1 MNQKEQVI
9 YAMRQNGG
17 YATFGQLYG
26 MVDFTAWKTRTPQA
40 SVRRIVQENKEFFKV
55 QPGLWA
61 LDDCREAVLSK
72 FEIKDTSERDKTEF
86 SHSYFQGLLVE
97 MGNLQGLDTY
107 IPSQDKNRLF
117 LEKPLG
123 SMASLKQIYDFTYPS
138 ILKKAMTVD
147 TVWFN
152 DRKLPHSFFEVEH
165 TTDIQNSLVKFYELQ
180 DYAAHFY
187 IVAPQHRREQFLSV
201 LGKSIFKPI
210 QARVEFKSYEDI
222 ASYYDKL
229 SVARLFMEQR

>member
-9 YAMRQNGG
+9 HAMRQNGG
-17 YATFGQLYG
+17 YATFGQLNR
-26 MVDFTAWKTRTPQA
+26 MVDFTSWKTKTPQA
-40 SVRRIVQENKEFFKV
+40 SVRRIVQESKEFFKI

-61 LDDCREAVLSK
+61 LHDCRDAVLSK
-72 FEIKDTSERDKTEF
+72 FNIKDVEKENVEF
-86 SHSYFQGLLVE
+86 SHSYFQGLLVD
-97 MGNLQGLDTY
+97 MGNIQGLDTY

-165 TTDIQNSLVKFYELQ
+165 TTDMQNSLVKFYELQ

-187 IVAPQHRREQFLSV
+187 IVAPQHRRAQFISV
-201 LGKSIFKPI
+201 LEKSIFKPI
-210 QARVEFKSYEDI
+210 RTRVEFRSYEDI
-222 ASYYDKL
+222 ASHYDRL
-229 SVARLFMEQR
+229 NAARLFP